1 MKDPRVE
8 TVAKILVDYSVEV
21 RPNQLVMI
29 SGAPEGAPLIL
40 AVYQRVLER
49 GANPF
54 LWVGQQ
60 GIEWTMFGLEG
71 AEELLYAYASD
82 AQLDYVPPFM
92 SDIIEQI
99 DASISIWADVNTR
112 HFTKA
117 DPVKQSRRAV
127 AMRPLDNRFTE
138 RAAKKELRWTL
149 TLYPTQAFAQDA
161 EMSLREF
168 EDFVYNGCLVHE
180 PDPISAWRRVSEEQQ
195 RIVDWLNKAR
205 QIHIVGPDTDL
216 KLEVAG
222 RNWRNCDGH
231 GNFPDGE
238 IYTGP
243 IEDSVNGY
251 IRYTYPTC
259 NFGREVEDI
268 RLQFKDGQVIKAT
281 TAKNEQ
287 FLLKMLETDEG
298 ARYVGEF
305 AFGTNFGIQEYTK
318 NMLLDEKIGGTIH
331 LALGEGYPESGSKNK
346 SAIHWD
352 MVCDLRNGG
361 EVRVDETLF
370 LKDGKILI

>member
-1 MKDPRVE
+1 MADPRVE

-29 SGAPEGAPLIL
+29 SGAPESAPLIL
-40 AVYQRVLER
+40 AVYQQVLER
-49 GANPF
+49 GAHPF
-54 LWVGQQ
+54 LWVGQKEV
-60 GIEWTMFGLEG
+60 EWIMFGLEG

-92 SDIIEQI
+92 RDIIEQI
-99 DASISIWADVNTR
+99 DASISICADVNTR
-112 HFTKA
+112 QFTNA
-117 DPVKQSRRAV
+117 DPAKQSRRSV
-127 AMRPLDNRFTE
+127 AMHPLSDRFTE

-149 TLYPTQAFAQDA
+149 TSYPTQAFAQDA

-180 PDPISAWRRVSEEQQ
+180 PDPIEAWRTISKKQQ
-195 RIVDWLNKAR
+195 RLVDWLNKAR
-205 QIHIVGPDTDL
+205 QIHVVGPDTDL
-216 KLEVAG
+216 KLEVTG
-222 RNWRNCDGH
+222 RKWENGDGH
-231 GNFPDGE
+231 RNFPGGG
-238 IYTGP
+238 IFTGP

-251 IRYTYPTC
+251 IRYTYPAF

-268 RLQFKDGQVIKAT
+268 RLQFKDGRVIKAT
-281 TAKNEQ
+281 AAKNEQ

-305 AFGTNFGIQEYTK
+305 AFGTNPGIQRFTK
-318 NMLLDEKIGGTIH
+318 NILLDEKIGGTIH

-352 MVCDLRNGG
+352 MLCDLRDGG
-361 EVRVDETLF
+361 EVRVDGTLF